1 LKYVKTYKVF
11 EHQGTGDRQG
21 EDDKLYKIRHFQGN
35 LEDFKEFIKQKEK
48 ETK

>member
-1 LKYVKTYKVF
+1 MKYVKTYKVF
-11 EHQGTGDRQG
+11 EHQGTGDSQG